1 MLWCTFNL
9 SIAQLGRGLWVF
21 FLASLVHQLNVLR
34 TIRTEKTIQNWLWET
49 LGSNIARLM
58 CVCTVRL
65 YEIVHSTYTPLSEK
79 GGFIRWNPVMCLGT
93 TTQQKETENFLK
105 ICFFVYYV
113 IFLTGVGRT
122 YGPILALLL
131 SNVGSRKN
139 CNCFFRCY
147 THTYVSE
154 DGHGRIYIKQNFSSI
169 KFISVV
175 YFFCMHF
182 QNHLRKL
189 PQYII

>member
-1 MLWCTFNL
+1 
-9 SIAQLGRGLWVF
+9 
-21 FLASLVHQLNVLR
+21 
-34 TIRTEKTIQNWLWET
+34 
-49 LGSNIARLM
+49 M

-93 TTQQKETENFLK
+93 TTTQQKETENFLK
-105 ICFFVYYV
+105 ICFLFTMSFFSPASDGPTARSLHYYYPMLGAEKIV
-113 IFLTGVGRT
+113 TV
-122 YGPILALLL
+122 
-131 SNVGSRKN
+131 
-139 CNCFFRCY
+139 FFAATH

-154 DGHGRIYIKQNFSSI
+154 DGHGRIYIKKKFSSI

-175 YFFCMHF
+175 YFLCMHF

>member
-1 MLWCTFNL
+1 
-9 SIAQLGRGLWVF
+9 
-21 FLASLVHQLNVLR
+21 
-34 TIRTEKTIQNWLWET
+34 
-49 LGSNIARLM
+49 M

-79 GGFIRWNPVMCLGT
+79 GGFIRWNPVMCLGTT

-147 THTYVSE
+147 THT
-154 DGHGRIYIKQNFSSI
+154 
-169 KFISVV
+169 
-175 YFFCMHF
+175 
-182 QNHLRKL
+182 HLRLRGWSWQDIYKTKV
-189 PQYII
+189 